1 MCVFVT
7 NLLNFIFRN
16 KMFMR
21 IEKLSQRR
29 GWEQSYRVDV
39 NKFMFNYLLTFLLL
53 RFSKILLY

>member
-1 MCVFVT
+1 
-7 NLLNFIFRN
+7 
-16 KMFMR
+16 MR